1 MQNLKYFIISI
12 YTYNYILQVEQW
24 RLEVARRL
32 SSLEKL
38 DGEPII
44 RTEENPIQ
52 LVKTDCPSHDLLDR
66 ESV

>member
-1 MQNLKYFIISI
+1 MCKRNILSFP
-12 YTYNYILQVEQW
+12 YNHILQVEQW

-52 LVKTDCPSHDLLDR
+52 LVKTDSPSHDLLDQ
-66 ESV
+66 EPV